1 MRESDIMHE
10 TPCGQYWVGR
20 DKGRGAYIVYR
31 AGSTHSTSDSGY
43 AMTPE
48 GLLLAIYKADYLAK
62 LKSEGAIV

>member
-10 TPCGQYWVGR
+10 TICGQYWVGR
-20 DKGRGAYIVYR
+20 DKGRKAYIVYKVG
-31 AGSTHSTSDSGY
+31 ATHSTSDSGY

-62 LKSEGAIV
+62 RKADGAIV